1 MRELSDLGVE
11 VEEEAGQASLNLF
24 LLNLSVI
31 YLDFNNSHTNLSG
44 DFPGGGYRGRG
55 GQRDY
60 QHRGRGRS
68 NF

>member
-1 MRELSDLGVE
+1 
-11 VEEEAGQASLNLF
+11 
-24 LLNLSVI
+24 
-31 YLDFNNSHTNLSG
+31 LSG